1 MNETKKWI
9 CFALSSSLWVTV
21 FFFAHLQALLIRR
34 IIYLESFTFSPQNR
48 SICLHLSTFFPL
60 VGISWHLA
68 CQNFYIF
75 HRHPLFLVRYLFFFF
90 FFFFYLYFFL
100 RHYLTCSSFYLAH
113 GPHDPFIYS
122 HDCTCRALFSIC
134 LSFAPHQSSIIHTYM
149 YVYISFIRKIA
160 IEDIKQKTVM
170 IHDIHCIFV
179 FCFNTKSRYLV
190 DKCY

>member
-1 MNETKKWI
+1 MNMLCSLLILMSYSFFFRPSASSTYPTNNLPRIFYFFTSKS
-9 CFALSSSLWVTV
+9 LYLPSSLD
-21 FFFAHLQALLIRR
+21 FFSSRWYILTFGVSELLHFP
-34 IIYLESFTFSPQNR
+34 SSPIV
-48 SICLHLSTFFPL
+48 SCSLP
-60 VGISWHLA
+60 
-68 CQNFYIF
+68 
-75 HRHPLFLVRYLFFFF
+75 FFFF